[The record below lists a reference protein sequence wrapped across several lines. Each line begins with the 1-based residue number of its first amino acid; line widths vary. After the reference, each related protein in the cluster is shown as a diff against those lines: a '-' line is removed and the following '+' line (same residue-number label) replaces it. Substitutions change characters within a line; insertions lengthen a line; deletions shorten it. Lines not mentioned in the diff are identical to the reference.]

1 MDEAETKM
9 RDASLMMEELTNRLG
24 DTKNPDL
31 IATIEQEIQNSS
43 EDIERYQGEFDEAQ
57 AAFNELAK

>member
-1 MDEAETKM
+1 M

-24 DTKNPDL
+24 DTKNPEL

-43 EDIERYQGEFDEAQ
+43 DDIERYQEEFDEAQ

>member
-24 DTKNPDL
+24 DTKNPEL

-43 EDIERYQGEFDEAQ
+43 DDIERYQEEFDEAQ